1 MAEWHVRGPPRLG
14 RRAVASRA
22 MVESST
28 LVIAK
33 VAWPARL
40 ALRRAA
46 SVSAVSPDWDTT
58 ITPVS
63 VKDRPIAVLAG
74 VLHVDG
80 NAAEVFD
87 NRLGEQTCMAAGA
100 ACRDDKLVLNTGQPI
115 ECGRTGTARNPS
127 PFT

>member
-1 MAEWHVRGPPRLG
+1 MARSRPATVGKE
-14 RRAVASRA
+14 AVASRA

-40 ALRRAA
+40 ALRRGA

-58 ITPVS
+58 ITAVS
-63 VKDRPIAVLAG
+63 VKDRPIAVLAA

-87 NRLGEQTCMAAGA
+87 NQLGEQTCIAAGPLA
-100 ACRDDKLVLNTGQPI
+100 ATSSEDR
-115 ECGRTGTARNPS
+115 GRFVRIHRVNEFPS
-127 PFT
+127 K